1 MLLIDYLI
9 VCVLSI
15 MFVSGVKALLNEADK
30 RDEANLEKNAI
41 ERGEQAKK

>member
-15 MFVSGVKALLNEADK
+15 LFVSGFKALLNEADK
-30 RDEANLEKNAI
+30 RDEANLVKNAI
-41 ERGEQAKK
+41 EREEQAKK

>member
-9 VCVLSI
+9 VCVLSVL
-15 MFVSGVKALLNEADK
+15 FVSGVKALLNEAEK
-30 RDEANLEKNAI
+30 RDEAKI